1 MILTNTFIGVQRGI
15 IARSGEKTVD
25 RLTIYRTKR
34 RNVSTFARQ
43 RPYRCGVTSENIRR
57 LIERERE
64 RKKAI
69 PLRTVGAQRA
79 GGAREKIVRG
89 WNARI
94 RDVALSVGGLKPRL
108 REILANAKNG
118 QRPRCKRSSRCS
130 FRVHRSLSSPTR
142 SLPRGILHGGY
153 GREGVTRLQSKRN
166 QA

>member
-15 IARSGEKTVD
+15 IVRSGEKTVD
-25 RLTIYRTKR
+25 RLTIYRIIAEAEERFNVGVPTSLSVR
-34 RNVSTFARQ
+34 RNERKYSPAHRK
-43 RPYRCGVTSENIRR
+43 RK
-57 LIERERE
+57 RERE
-64 RKKAI
+64 KAI

-89 WNARI
+89 WNIRI

-118 QRPRCKRSSRCS
+118 QRPRCKRSSRGS

-142 SLPRGILHGGY
+142 SLPR
-153 GREGVTRLQSKRN
+153 RMEGK
-166 QA
+166 A